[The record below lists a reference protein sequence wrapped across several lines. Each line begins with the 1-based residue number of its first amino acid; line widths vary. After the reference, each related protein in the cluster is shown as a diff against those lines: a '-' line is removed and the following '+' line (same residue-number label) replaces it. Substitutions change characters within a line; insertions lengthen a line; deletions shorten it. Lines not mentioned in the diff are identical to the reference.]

1 MTSDT
6 SLSSAATRGVR
17 IGFSPRLLIG
27 SALILGLAVTALSV
41 RNTQRER
48 DAMTRNMTD
57 RAEALIWALEAGT
70 RTGMGMR
77 SGESR
82 LLQALVEET
91 AKQPGIVFIAVVDG
105 AGETVA
111 HSDPGR
117 VGVTDGDA
125 FLPLPEA
132 GDTAAWRI
140 EERNGKSV
148 FEVYR
153 AFAPWGV
160 NFHHAFRNTRGRSR
174 PARTLPDETRQ
185 GGNSAQSAEAGQS
198 GGIGQGV
205 NSAQS
210 AEAGQSGETR
220 QSPTAAFRPRGC
232 FGRGGK
238 HGGAEDDGD
247 ALSADTGGEPCP
259 RHNDPERF
267 GQSPEVSYGTVFV
280 GLDREP
286 FEEALAEDFR
296 NTVFSAV
303 LVAAMGFAGV
313 VSLFW
318 AHTYRRSRRMLKD
331 SQAMAAEVVANLP
344 LGLLTGDPAG
354 NIGMINPPA
363 MKILNVEKNRQGA
376 PALCPEGPAEVGGG
390 SGPAAGFRENDSGAY
405 GAAADGGRGS
415 AVVFRENGAA
425 VPLRSIAGMDW
436 EAVGAELAVNGKILE
451 REMTLV
457 PAGGKP
463 VTISLS
469 AAAMKNENGEFLGN
483 LFILRDIS
491 EMKRLRA
498 EAQRNERLT
507 ALGHLAAGVAHEI
520 RNPLSTVKGVAVY
533 MAKRM
538 PPGGREE
545 EAAGTLIAEVDRLDR
560 VVSELLEFARPG
572 VLATAEYPLRELV
585 DRALR
590 LADADLKAK
599 RIVVK
604 VEQEPEFPPVS
615 VNGERLTQ
623 ALLNLFLNAI
633 QAMETGGE
641 LRVGFRLLPGGEF
654 SIAVGDSGPG
664 IPEDV
669 QGALFTPYFTT
680 KAGGTGLGLAI
691 VHQIVEGHGGTIR
704 AANAPGSGAEFT
716 ITLPVDGRR

>member
-6 SLSSAATRGVR
+6 PLSGAATRGLR
-17 IGFSPRLLIG
+17 IGLSPLLLIG
-27 SALILGLAVTALSV
+27 SALILGLAVTVLSV

-48 DAMTRNMTD
+48 DSMTRNMTD

-91 AKQPGIVFIAVVDG
+91 VKQPGIVFIAVVG
-105 AGETVA
+105 AAGKIIA

-117 VGVTDGDA
+117 VGAADGES

-140 EERNGKSV
+140 KDRDGRTV
-148 FEVYR
+148 FEVYKS
-153 AFAPWGV
+153 FTPWRTG
-160 NFHHAFRNTRGRSR
+160 FHHALRIRSGRPRSAQTPPGEIGQRGDVGQRR
-174 PARTLPDETRQ
+174 EVGQ
-185 GGNSAQSAEAGQS
+185 GGDFAQSAD
-198 GGIGQGV
+198 
-205 NSAQS
+205 
-210 AEAGQSGETR
+210 AELRS
-220 QSPTAAFRPRGC
+220 RGC
-232 FGRGGK
+232 FGRGMV
-238 HGGAEDDGD
+238 HGGAESVGD
-247 ALSADTGGEPCP
+247 ALSADAGGGPCP
-259 RHNDPERF
+259 RHDGPERS
-267 GQSPEVSYGTVFV
+267 GQGPDASFGTVFV

-331 SQAMAAEVVANLP
+331 SQAVAAGVVSNLP
-344 LGLLTGDPAG
+344 LGLLTGDPDG
-354 NIGMINPPA
+354 KITMINPPA
-363 MKILNVEKNRQGA
+363 MKILNI
-376 PALCPEGPAEVGGG
+376 
-390 SGPAAGFRENDSGAY
+390 
-405 GAAADGGRGS
+405 
-415 AVVFRENGAA
+415 NGAA

-436 EAVGAELAVNGKILE
+436 EAVSAELAVNGKILE
-451 REMTLV
+451 REVIL
-457 PAGGKP
+457 AQADGRP
-463 VTISLS
+463 VTVSLS
-469 AAAMKNENGEFLGN
+469 AAAMRNENGEFLGN

-520 RNPLSTVKGVAVY
+520 RNPLSTIKGVAVY

-538 PPGGREE
+538 PPGGREG

-572 VLATAEYPLRELV
+572 VLSTSECSLRELV

-599 RIVVK
+599 RIAVK
-604 VEQEPEFPPVS
+604 VEEEPDFPPVS

-623 ALLNLFLNAI
+623 ALLNLFLNAV

-641 LRVGFRLLPGGEF
+641 LRVALGRLPGSEF
-654 SIAVGDSGPG
+654 NISVCDTGPG

-669 QGALFTPYFTT
+669 KHSLFTPYFTT

-704 AANAPGSGAEFT
+704 VVDAPGRGAVFT
-716 ITLPVDGRR
+716 ITLPVDGKR

>member
-6 SLSSAATRGVR
+6 QFSGVALRGLR
-17 IGFSPRLLIG
+17 IGLSPRLLIG

-91 AKQPGIVFIAVVDG
+91 ARQPGIVFIAVVG
-105 AGETVA
+105 AAGKIVA

-117 VGVTDGDA
+117 VGVADGDA

-132 GDTAAWRI
+132 GDTTAWRTAD
-140 EERNGKSV
+140 RDGRSV
-148 FEVYR
+148 FEAYR
-153 AFAPWGV
+153 SFTPWRIS
-160 NFHHAFRNTRGRSR
+160 FHHALRNRSGRSR
-174 PARTLPDETRQ
+174 PAQPPPDGFGQ
-185 GGNSAQSAEAGQS
+185 NGDSAQSAYAG
-198 GGIGQGV
+198 
-205 NSAQS
+205 
-210 AEAGQSGETR
+210 
-220 QSPTAAFRPRGC
+220 FRSRGC
-232 FGRGGK
+232 FGRGGM
-238 HGGAEDDGD
+238 HEGAENVGD
-247 ALSADTGGEPCP
+247 ALSADAGGGPCP
-259 RHNDPERF
+259 RHDVPERF
-267 GQSPEVSYGTVFV
+267 GQSPDASFGTVFV

-286 FEEALAEDFR
+286 FEEALDEDFR
-296 NTVFSAV
+296 NMVFSAV

-331 SQAMAAEVVANLP
+331 SQAMAAEVVAGLP
-344 LGLLTGDPAG
+344 LGLLTDDPAG
-354 NIGMINPPA
+354 NVTMINPPA
-363 MKILNVEKNRQGA
+363 MKILNIKHGGQ
-376 PALCPEGPAEVGGG
+376 GG
-390 SGPAAGFRENDSGAY
+390 SGRCPERSEEPGAAGAGESGAAGAENGPAA
-405 GAAADGGRGS
+405 
-415 AVVFRENGAA
+415 VFRENGAA

-436 EAVGAELAVNGKILE
+436 EAVSAELAVNGKILE
-451 REMTLV
+451 REITLAPGGGR
-457 PAGGKP
+457 PAT
-463 VTISLS
+463 VSLS
-469 AAAMKNENGEFLGN
+469 AAAMRNEEGVFLGN

-520 RNPLSTVKGVAVY
+520 RNPLSTIKGVAVY
-533 MAKRM
+533 MARRM

-572 VLATAEYPLRELV
+572 VLSTAECSLRELV
-585 DRALR
+585 ARALR
-590 LADADLKAK
+590 LADADLKAG
-599 RIVVK
+599 RIAVT
-604 VEQEPEFPPVS
+604 VEEEPDFPPVS

-623 ALLNLFLNAI
+623 ALLNLFLNAV
-633 QAMETGGE
+633 QAMKAGGE
-641 LRVGFRLLPGGEF
+641 LRVAFRRLPGSEF
-654 SIAVGDSGPG
+654 SISVGDTGPG

-669 QGALFTPYFTT
+669 QRSLFTPYFTT

-704 AANAPGSGAEFT
+704 VTDAAGGGAEFT
-716 ITLPVDGRR
+716 LTLPVDGKR